1 MGARLDGR
9 VAIITGAASGIGRA
23 TAVRFAEEG
32 ADIVVADVLAGEG
45 NETAKA
51 IEALGR
57 RTLDVPTDVAKEAD
71 CEALAEAA
79 IREFGRIDILFAAAG
94 ILHGGY
100 VSGRDPDSDNPFVNP
115 VGAYVVNDQ
124 LENWEK
130 VLAVNLT
137 GVMLTDRAVARR
149 MISADRG
156 GSIINVAS
164 VSAKKPDAAL
174 AAYCASK
181 AGVWMLTKVLALEL
195 APHQIRVNAVAPGT
209 TETPMTAPLHAT
221 ERRKTVEQITPL
233 GRLGRPVDVAN
244 TALFLA
250 SDESEYYTG
259 QMLQPDGGWYM

>member
-45 NETAKA
+45 KETAKA
-51 IEALGR
+51 IDALGR
-57 RTLDVPTDVAKEAD
+57 RALVVPTDVAKEAD

-100 VSGRDPDSDNPFVNP
+100 VSGRDPDSANPFVNP

-209 TETPMTAPLHAT
+209 TETPMTVPLHAT
-221 ERRKTVEQITPL
+221 ERRKAVEQITPL